1 MLQKVR
7 ENNYMR
13 LARMGSRYPSRLSFS
28 RSMLRRLINDKW
40 KIKKSRFD
48 LEKNG
53 YGTVVYEI
61 IINND
66 TYSLV
71 CFSAFLDDKDR
82 SDRVIASK
90 WDTAYTLHVGKLTDE
105 ELTKICADAFP
116 LRPGE
121 IVEHLDLKKPRYY
134 ETSSYG
140 HFGRNGDN
148 FTWELTDLVEKLRSA
163 AKIKRS

>member
-7 ENNYMR
+7 ENDNYMK

-28 RSMLRRLINDKW
+28 RSMLRRLVNDNW
-40 KIKKSRFD
+40 KINKSKFD
-48 LEKNG
+48 LDKDG

-61 IINND
+61 IINEE

-90 WDTAYTLHVGKLTDE
+90 WDTAYTLHV
-105 ELTKICADAFP
+105 
-116 LRPGE
+116 
-121 IVEHLDLKKPRYY
+121 
-134 ETSSYG
+134 
-140 HFGRNGDN
+140 
-148 FTWELTDLVEKLRSA
+148 
-163 AKIKRS
+163 